1 MAAIGNL
8 SPTASLSRLAATRLR
23 CRPITDGAAPS
34 GGEASSG
41 AANDE
46 PASGTPARF
55 RFNDVEIDI
64 AQQEL
69 WRAGKIV
76 HVEPQVFDLL
86 VHLVHNRDRVVSK
99 DELIDAIWQRRII
112 SETALSSCISA
123 ARRAIG
129 DNGDD
134 QFLIRTLHKRGF
146 RFVGELRDE
155 PARAA
160 DIVPVPPAAAA
171 VVAAQAAPDAD
182 ISDVAIS
189 VPPCANA
196 PRASIAALPF
206 DNLGDNPLTDHF
218 GCGVSEDIT
227 RLLARNRWLTVMSR
241 HSTAAFQGR
250 KMDVR
255 MLGQSLGVRYVLPGS
270 VRRSNDTLKI
280 SAELVRSADGVQI
293 WAETYNLPIENIFD
307 VQEEVARQIAATI
320 EPTISRIEQQ
330 LAANKRPENLDA
342 WDCYQRGLW
351 HLWSFTAEG
360 LERAERYFSRAVAI
374 EPGMARAHAGLG
386 YVAVQTSLYG
396 PPDDRPKSV
405 KSALQLGRTAV
416 ALDEQDA
423 FCRVVL
429 GRALS
434 LLRRNEEA
442 TAELETAIELNPSF
456 AQAYFAQGFNKLW
469 AGHPAEA
476 EALLDRAIL
485 LSPCDNHLWSFHHVR
500 SWANFS
506 MGEYELAAAFAKCAI
521 RQPNVTYRAFAT
533 LVASLGNLAD
543 GPELE
548 AAAAE
553 LLRRKPDYCGRT
565 ARQEFFF
572 CSDESFLERFVK
584 GLHRAGISD

>member
-1 MAAIGNL
+1 MIMAAIENL
-8 SPTASLSRLAATRLR
+8 APAASLSRLAARR
-23 CRPITDGAAPS
+23 SPGRPATDAVAR
-34 GGEASSG
+34 SSG
-41 AANDE
+41 ANDAA
-46 PASGTPARF
+46 ASGQPARF
-55 RFNDVEIDI
+55 RFNDVEIYI

-86 VHLVHNRDRVVSK
+86 VHLVRNRDRVVSK
-99 DELIDAIWQRRII
+99 DELIEAIWQGRII

-123 ARRAIG
+123 ARRAVG
-129 DNGDD
+129 DNGDH

-146 RFVGELRDE
+146 RFVGELRDN
-155 PARAA
+155 PAPAV
-160 DIVPVPPAAAA
+160 DSVSVPPVAAAE
-171 VVAAQAAPDAD
+171 VAPKLAPDAHIAD
-182 ISDVAIS
+182 ATVSG
-189 VPPCANA
+189 PPWTKG
-196 PRASIAALPF
+196 PASIAALPF
-206 DNLGDNPLTDHF
+206 DNLGDNPQSEQF
-218 GCGVSEDIT
+218 GCGISEDIT
-227 RLLARNRWLTVMSR
+227 RLLARNRWLTVLSR

-255 MLGQSLGVRYVLPGS
+255 MVGQSLGVRYVLPGS
-270 VRRSNDTLKI
+270 VRRSNDALKI

-307 VQEEVARQIAATI
+307 VQEEIARQIAATI

-351 HLWSFTAEG
+351 RLWSFTAEG
-360 LERAERYFSRAVAI
+360 FERAERYFSRAVAI

-386 YVAVQTSLYG
+386 YVEVQRSLYAA
-396 PPDDRPKSV
+396 PDDRSRSV

-416 ALDEQDA
+416 ALDERDA

-429 GRALS
+429 GRALC

-456 AQAYFAQGFNKLW
+456 GQAYFAQGFNKLW

-506 MGEYELAAAFAKCAI
+506 MGEYELAAAFAKCAT

-543 GPELE
+543 GSALE
-548 AAAAE
+548 AARAE
-553 LLRRKPDYCGRT
+553 LLRRKPDYCGRM

-572 CSDESFLERFVK
+572 CGDESFLERFVK
-584 GLHRAGISD
+584 GLHRAGIPD